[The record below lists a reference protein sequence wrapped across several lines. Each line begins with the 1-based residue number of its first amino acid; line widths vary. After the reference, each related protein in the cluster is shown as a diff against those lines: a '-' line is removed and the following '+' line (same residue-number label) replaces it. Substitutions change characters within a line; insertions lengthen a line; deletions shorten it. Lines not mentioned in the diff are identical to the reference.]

1 MNKYENY
8 IVNLHTS
15 KTKNK
20 DRKIKNKKFKKLF
33 REKKTRNGKEI
44 PKRCNCR
51 KCIALRKER
60 LNRNK
65 DDGDLNEKV

>member
-8 IVNLHTS
+8 IVNLHKS
-15 KTKNK
+15 
-20 DRKIKNKKFKKLF
+20 KIKNKKRRVCDKKFKRLF

-60 LNRNK
+60 LNKNK
-65 DDGDLNEKV
+65 NEDMDEKV